1 MSLDP
6 TLSHRFNEVKRI
18 YADILYRWRMY
29 KKCAEVLKH
38 CDSGKNDE
46 SIEIIKSKKI
56 IKLFKNYN
64 FL

>member
-1 MSLDP
+1 LSLDP

-38 CDSGKNDE
+38 CDSAKNDE
-46 SIEIIKSKKI
+46 SNEIIKSNK
-56 IKLFKNYN
+56 
-64 FL
+64 